1 MAKIR
6 RSVALVVEKFA
17 ASDVRLLLIVDKKWH
32 IGIFS
37 QCVLPGVGSVIDI
50 EWRYSPAT
58 NEITVLSWKKYTG
71 YEPMDRFTVNNT
83 GSATEFTGFFYTTGC
98 VRYNGFPLEN
108 PAIFNNYI
116 GIVFDKSKVLNENY
130 IGKYRGIVGAV
141 NQHNTHYITSRYFPY
156 DVRWLSGSNASAIE
170 AASLL
175 GREVVFSAR
184 KKDAFL
190 CYVEGDVT
198 PFQGNLRTIFTGS
211 FFAIDIIVE
220 FIGCKDE
227 RQRYIVWSDRW
238 EFILDK
244 HDIFVGCDYG
254 LYRIEAIR
262 HFEANDFPR
271 WKATKIHQLVKKI
284 EKSKTRSASSSDNLP
299 TEKLDHLQVFSS
311 SPVAQNVCQPRNL
324 KKTDNLW
331 NPEVTP
337 MRQHSY
343 SEDNLEKTLRVY
355 MHRCLESS
363 EVRAALKE
371 ADSTYFKCL
380 VDVLMGV

>member
-130 IGKYRGIVGAV
+130 IGKLKATVTFAEVDGIYCWTLCRVD
-141 NQHNTHYITSRYFPY
+141 RYFKKET
-156 DVRWLSGSNASAIE
+156 A
-170 AASLL
+170 
-175 GREVVFSAR
+175 EV
-184 KKDAFL
+184 
-190 CYVEGDVT
+190 
-198 PFQGNLRTIFTGS
+198 
-211 FFAIDIIVE
+211 
-220 FIGCKDE
+220 
-227 RQRYIVWSDRW
+227 
-238 EFILDK
+238 
-244 HDIFVGCDYG
+244 
-254 LYRIEAIR
+254 
-262 HFEANDFPR
+262 
-271 WKATKIHQLVKKI
+271 
-284 EKSKTRSASSSDNLP
+284 
-299 TEKLDHLQVFSS
+299 
-311 SPVAQNVCQPRNL
+311 
-324 KKTDNLW
+324 
-331 NPEVTP
+331 
-337 MRQHSY
+337 
-343 SEDNLEKTLRVY
+343 
-355 MHRCLESS
+355 RCLHFIS
-363 EVRAALKE
+363 
-371 ADSTYFKCL
+371 D
-380 VDVLMGV
+380 